1 MKSIKLP
8 GSLLLLRI
16 RPEKDQ
22 VTAYFIFFIS
32 WHVFKFEKQ
41 TFDLNKIPLSLVKE
55 FFVKLADEWNR
66 KYRI

>member
-8 GSLLLLRI
+8 GSLLFLRI

-22 VTAYFIFFIS
+22 VTCYFIFFIS

-41 TFDLNKIPLSLVKE
+41 TFNLNEIPLSLVKE
-55 FFVKLADEWNR
+55 FFVKLANEWDR